1 MPKTVYLQL
10 HLLVGLFAT
19 TAIFGHLVSL
29 SALHLVS
36 WRAALAAAGAA
47 IVVALVKRRSVF
59 PGLRNAR
66 ALLGV
71 GAIVGVHWALF
82 FGSIKVSNISIC
94 LAGMAT
100 ASFFTAFT
108 EPLFDRRRVRP
119 LEVLLGLMV
128 LAGIVLVAGFER
140 GNLLGLGL
148 AVCSAFLAA
157 VFPVFNRRIIQTSR
171 LDPLVMVIWEMVGAC
186 AVCLAILPLVAGPD
200 SYGKLFEWQG
210 LDWLWITLLA
220 WVCTVFAHAFHIHLL
235 RYLSAYTSN
244 LAINFEPVYGI
255 LAAAVLFGEHH
266 QLHPGFYLGT
276 AAIIVANILH
286 PLILRHLARRKA
298 VLL

>member
-29 SALHLVS
+29 AALELVV
-36 WRAALAAAGAA
+36 WRSALAALGAA
-47 IVVALVKRRSVF
+47 AVVAALGRRRLF
-59 PGLRNAR
+59 PGLRNLG
-66 ALLGV
+66 ALLGI
-71 GAIVGVHWALF
+71 GMIVGIHWVF
-82 FGSIKVSNISIC
+82 FFAAIKVSNISIC

-108 EPLFDRRRVRP
+108 EPFFERRRVRP
-119 LEVLLGLMV
+119 LEVVLGMAV

-148 AVCSAFLAA
+148 AVVSAFLAA
-157 VFPVFNRRIIQTSR
+157 VFPVFNRGLIRR
-171 LDPLVMVIWEMVGAC
+171 AEFDPLVMVVWEMAGAC
-186 AVCLAILPLVAGPD
+186 LVCLAVLPIFGGMAAYAGLA
-200 SYGKLFEWQG
+200 KWQG
-210 LDWLWITLLA
+210 LDWVWLLLLA
-220 WVCTVFAHAFHIHLL
+220 WLCTVFAHAYHIHLL

-255 LAAAVLFGEHH
+255 LAAAVLFGEHRD
-266 QLHPGFYLGT
+266 LHPGFYVGT
-276 AAIIVANILH
+276 AAIIAANILH
-286 PLILRHLARRKA
+286 PLILRHVARRKA
-298 VLL
+298 LVV